1 VNLDFTEFTAYLF
14 AAICLGHQL
23 ARNQIFNKTSDTTT
37 KVQVIQEANPDP
49 QSLSNPENSV
59 SLKCITQTEGVSHE
73 SR

>member
-23 ARNQIFNKTSDTTT
+23 ARNQIFTKTSDIAR
-37 KVQVIQEANPDP
+37 KVPVVQEASRDT
-49 QSLSNPENSV
+49 QVLSTIEKSV
-59 SLKCITQTEGVSHE
+59 SLKCISQTEGVSHE